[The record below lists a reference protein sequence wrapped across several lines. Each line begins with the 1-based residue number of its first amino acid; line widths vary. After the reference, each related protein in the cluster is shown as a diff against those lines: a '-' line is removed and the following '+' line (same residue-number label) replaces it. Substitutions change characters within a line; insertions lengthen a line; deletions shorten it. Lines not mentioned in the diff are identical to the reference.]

1 MDNIFTSSDHR
12 AITIATE
19 RIAKL
24 DPRPVGYGQLK
35 FYYGTTPS
43 GRTLQISI
51 GERWVE
57 IEAYPVVNGHT
68 EWSATPKVYA
78 HHRASTEDHSE
89 IDKAL
94 AILRWLGDLKWNK
107 AAEHGYDQ
115 DPNFWITDLVEELP
129 FT

>member
-1 MDNIFTSSDHR
+1 MDNIFTSSDYR

-24 DPRPVGYGQLK
+24 DPKPLFRGELK

-51 GERWVE
+51 GERWVD
-57 IEAYPVVNGHT
+57 ISTFPVINGRT
-68 EWSATPKVYA
+68 RWAATPKIYA
-78 HHRASTEDHSE
+78 RHTATTQDHSE

-94 AILRWLGDLKWNK
+94 AILRWLEDLK
-107 AAEHGYDQ
+107 
-115 DPNFWITDLVEELP
+115 V
-129 FT
+129 

>member
-24 DPRPVGYGQLK
+24 DPKPVGRGELK

-51 GERWVE
+51 GEWWVD
-57 IEAYPVVNGHT
+57 ICTFPVINGHT
-68 EWSATPKVYA
+68 KWSATPKIYA
-78 HHRASTEDHSE
+78 RHTATTQDHSE

-94 AILRWLGDLKWNK
+94 AILRWLEDLKS
-107 AAEHGYDQ
+107 
-115 DPNFWITDLVEELP
+115 
-129 FT
+129 